1 MIIDLAEQVQQQ
13 MGKSELTIIT
23 ERVDDVALLLAQM
36 IKMGLPEI
44 LGQHLPKLP
53 KPWQREGLSWGWTA
67 VIWLSYIL
75 SEGDHRKVAMETYVA
90 GMMQTLSQITGQS
103 IRPLDFSDDRLS
115 HLLRH
120 LSKARYWQAIE
131 EALNERSIAVYELP
145 IDVVRCDATTVSAYH
160 EVQEGG
166 LVQFGHSKDD
176 SSRPQ
181 IKLMMASLDP
191 MGMPLVSHVVSGERA
206 DDGLY
211 LPIIER
217 LEQTLRQPGL
227 LYVGDCKMSAFDIR
241 AYVSG
246 RKNLYLSPLPL
257 TGSTAKQMS
266 QWINKGIAK
275 ARAGELEPIVK
286 VNDQD
291 EEIEVA
297 QGYEFDRLCCIK
309 GATGLWRWWHER
321 VLVIHSPTH
330 AQKQAKGLEKRLDNA
345 EVKLYALTPARGRGK
360 RQLTTESELLE
371 AIRNVLQTHRVEG
384 FLRVAY
390 VKERVCE
397 TKYVGRGRGSAKRQQ
412 QQIEKVRYHIT
423 EVWRDDEQVAEFKA
437 GLGWKAFVTNAT
449 AKRLPLAQAVLCYR
463 HEYRIERIFSR
474 LKSRLQI
481 APMYVKREDQ
491 IEGLTYLLTLGVR
504 VLSVMEFTLRRS
516 LAQDQA
522 ALPGL
527 HPENRLKWTAKPTA
541 ERILKAFSRVT
552 LTIIQDRAGREIGRW
567 LTPLSSVQQEIVQRL
582 GLDAS
587 VYAQLEIHNNRA

>member
-1 MIIDLAEQVQQQ
+1 
-13 MGKSELTIIT
+13 
-23 ERVDDVALLLAQM
+23 M

-44 LGQHLPKLP
+44 LDQHLPKLP
-53 KPWQREGLSWGWTA
+53 KRWHQEGLSWGWTA

-103 IRPLDFSDDRLS
+103 IRSLDFSDDRLS

-131 EALNERSIAVYELP
+131 ADLNERSIAVYDLST
-145 IDVVRCDATTVSAYH
+145 DVVRCDATTVSAYH
-160 EVQEGG
+160 EVEEDG

-176 SSRPQ
+176 PSRPQ
-181 IKLMMASLDP
+181 IKLMLASLDP
-191 MGMPLVSHVVSGERA
+191 MGMPLASGVASGERA

-217 LEQTLRQPGL
+217 VEQTLRQPGL

-241 AYVSG
+241 AHVSG

-257 TGSTAKQMS
+257 TGSTAKQMP
-266 QWINKGIAK
+266 QWISEGIAK
-275 ARAGELEPIVK
+275 ARAGELESIVK
-286 VNDQD
+286 INDQD

-297 QGYEFDRLCCIK
+297 QGYEFDRLCCVK
-309 GATGLWRWWHER
+309 EATGLRRWWHER

-330 AQKQAKGLEKRLDNA
+330 AQQQVQGLEKRLSNA
-345 EVKLYALTPARGRGK
+345 ETKLYSLTPARGRGK
-360 RQLTTESELLE
+360 RQLTTESELLK
-371 AIRNVLQTHRVEG
+371 AISKVLKEHRVEG
-384 FLRVAY
+384 LLRVEY
-390 VKERVCE
+390 VKETEYE
-397 TKYVGRGRGSAKRQQ
+397 TKYVGRGRGCAKREQQ
-412 QQIEKVRYHIT
+412 VIEKVRYQMTAIGRD
-423 EVWRDDEQVAEFKA
+423 EVRLADLKA

-449 AKRLPLAQAVLCYR
+449 AKRLPLAEAVLCYR

-504 VLSVMEFTLRRS
+504 VLSVMEFALRRS
-516 LAQDQA
+516 LERDQA

-527 HPENRLKWTAKPTA
+527 HPENHLKWTAKPTA
-541 ERILKAFSRVT
+541 ERVLKAFSRVT
-552 LTIIQDRAGREIGRW
+552 LTIIQDRLGREIGRW
-567 LTPLSSVQQEIVQRL
+567 LTPLSAVQQEIVQRL
-582 GLDAS
+582 ELDAS
-587 VYAQLEIHNNRA
+587 VYAQLEIHNTGE

>member
-1 MIIDLAEQVQQQ
+1 MIINLSAQAQQRL
-13 MGKSELTIIT
+13 GTHELVIIT
-23 ERVDDVALLLAQM
+23 ERVDDIALLLAQM
-36 IKMGLPEI
+36 MQMGLPQI
-44 LGQHLPKLP
+44 LDQHLPKLP
-53 KPWQREGLSWGWTA
+53 KRWQQEGLSWGWTA

-103 IRPLDFSDDRLS
+103 IRVLDFSDDRLS

-120 LSKARYWQAIE
+120 LSKVKYWQGIE
-131 EALNERSIAVYELP
+131 ADLNERSIAVYDLP
-145 IDVVRCDATTVSAYH
+145 TDVVRCDATTVSAYH
-160 EVQEGG
+160 EVEEGG

-176 SSRPQ
+176 PSRPQ
-181 IKLMMASLDP
+181 IKLMIASLDP
-191 MGMPLVSHVVSGERA
+191 MGMPLASSVASGERA

-246 RKNLYLSPLPL
+246 KKNLYLSPLPV
-257 TGSTAKQMS
+257 TGATAKQMP
-266 QWINKGIAK
+266 QWISEGIAK
-275 ARAGELEPIVK
+275 AKSGELESITK
-286 VNDQD
+286 INDPD
-291 EEIEVA
+291 DEIEVA
-297 QGYEFDRLCCIK
+297 QGYEFDRLCCVQE
-309 GATGLWRWWHER
+309 ATGLRRWWHER

-330 AQKQAKGLEKRLDNA
+330 AQQQAKGLEKRLSNA
-345 EVKLYALTPARGRGK
+345 EATLYSLTPTRGRGK
-360 RQLTTESELLE
+360 RQITTESKLLE
-371 AIRNVLQTHRVEG
+371 AISKVLKTHRVEG
-384 FLRVAY
+384 LLRVDY
-390 VKERVCE
+390 VKETACE
-397 TKYVGRGRGSAKRQQ
+397 TKYVGRGRGCAKREQ
-412 QQIEKVRYHIT
+412 QQIEKVRYQIT
-423 EVWRDDEQVAEFKA
+423 EVRRDDEQMADLKA

-449 AKRLPLAQAVLCYR
+449 AKRLPLVEAVLCYR

-481 APMYVKREDQ
+481 APLYVKREDQ
-491 IEGLTYLLTLGVR
+491 IKGLSYLLTLGVR

-527 HPENRLKWTAKPTA
+527 HPENHLKWTAKPTA
-541 ERILKAFSRVT
+541 ERVLKAFSRVT
-552 LTIIQDRAGREIGRW
+552 LTIIQDGVGKEIGRW
-567 LTPLSSVQQEIVQRL
+567 LTPLSSVQQEILQRL

-587 VYAQLEIHNNRA
+587 VYTQLEFQNTRE

>member
-1 MIIDLAEQVQQQ
+1 MIINLSEQAQQRI
-13 MGKSELTIIT
+13 GKSELIIIT

-36 IKMGLPEI
+36 MKMSLPEI
-44 LGQHLPKLP
+44 LDRHLPKLP
-53 KPWQREGLSWGWTA
+53 KHWQQDGLSWGWTA
-67 VIWLSYIL
+67 VIWLAYIL

-90 GMMQTLSQITGQS
+90 GMVQTLSQITGQS
-103 IRPLDFSDDRLS
+103 IRVLDFSDDRLS

-120 LSKARYWQAIE
+120 LSKARYWQDIE
-131 EALNERSIAVYELP
+131 DDLNEHSITVYRLP
-145 IDVVRCDATTVSAYH
+145 TDVVRCDATTVSAYH

-176 SSRPQ
+176 PSRPQ
-181 IKLMMASLDP
+181 IKLMLASLDP

-211 LPIIER
+211 LPILER
-217 LEQTLRQPGL
+217 LETTLRHPGL

-246 RKNLYLSPLPL
+246 KQHLYLCPLPL
-257 TGSTAKQMS
+257 TGSTAKQMP
-266 QWINKGIAK
+266 QWISKGISKAK
-275 ARAGELEPIVK
+275 SGELEAIVK
-286 VNDQD
+286 VNDRD

-297 QGYEFDRLCCIK
+297 QGYEFDRLCCVK
-309 GATGLWRWWHER
+309 EATGLRRWWHER
-321 VLVIHSPTH
+321 VLVIHSPMH
-330 AQKQAKGLEKRLDNA
+330 AQQQVKGLEKRLVNA
-345 EVKLYALTPARGRGK
+345 EAKLYALTPARGRGK
-360 RQLTTESELLE
+360 RQLTTESGLLE
-371 AIRNVLQTHRVEG
+371 AIGKVLKGHRVEG
-384 FLRVAY
+384 LLRVTY
-390 VKERVCE
+390 VKQTACK
-397 TKYVGRGRGSAKRQQ
+397 TTYVGRGRGGAKRQQ
-412 QQIEKVRYHIT
+412 QVVEKVRYHIT
-423 EVWRDDEQVAEFKA
+423 EVRRDDEQVAGLKA

-449 AKRLPLAQAVLCYR
+449 AKRLPLVEAVLCYR

-516 LAQDQA
+516 LEQDQA

-527 HPENRLKWTAKPTA
+527 HAENRLKWTAKPTA
-541 ERILKAFSRVT
+541 ERVLKAFSRVT
-552 LTIIQDRAGREIGRW
+552 LTIIRDMAGREIGRW

-587 VYAQLEIHNNRA
+587 VYAQLEIHNTDE